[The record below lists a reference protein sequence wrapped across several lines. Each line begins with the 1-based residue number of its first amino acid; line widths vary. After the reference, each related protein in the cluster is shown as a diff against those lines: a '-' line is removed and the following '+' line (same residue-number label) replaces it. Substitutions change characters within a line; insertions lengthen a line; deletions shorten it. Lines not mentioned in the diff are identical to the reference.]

1 MFGHSRRKFLRES
14 YEIFK
19 LSMQIAQDV
28 LNNRSEYN
36 IEKNLI
42 KIRNLIDLN
51 QQLEV
56 PTSSSSRIN
65 YYDIRAGNYSA
76 LLSLE
81 SSCEYLSGEHSK
93 KNDIPS
99 FIDDEEYRLKGFTRS
114 YDRYHQE
121 VTQQLERFT
130 ELKKVGKF

>member
-36 IEKNLI
+36 SEQNLI

-65 YYDIRAGNYSA
+65 YYDIRTGNYAA

-81 SSCEYLSGEHSK
+81 SSCKYLSGEHSK
-93 KNDIPS
+93 KCDIPS
-99 FIDDEEYRLKGFTRS
+99 FMDDEYRLNGLKRS
-114 YDRYHQE
+114 IDDYNQK
-121 VTQQLERFT
+121 VKQQLERFN
-130 ELKKVGKF
+130 ELQKMGKF